1 MDVSL
6 SYINRKIG
14 LSLGADEV
22 IGLLKRM
29 QLGAELSAS
38 GNNQDNIT
46 VFVPPTRSD
55 ILHPCDVLEEVAIA
69 YG

>member
-6 SYINRKIG
+6 SYINCKIG

-22 IGLLKRM
+22 IGLLKKM

-46 VFVPPTRSD
+46 VFV
-55 ILHPCDVLEEVAIA
+55 VLYLQPEVTFFTLVML
-69 YG
+69 

>member
-22 IGLLKRM
+22 IGLLKKM

-38 GNNQDNIT
+38 GRT
-46 VFVPPTRSD
+46 
-55 ILHPCDVLEEVAIA
+55 ILLYLYLQPEVTFFTLVMF
-69 YG
+69 